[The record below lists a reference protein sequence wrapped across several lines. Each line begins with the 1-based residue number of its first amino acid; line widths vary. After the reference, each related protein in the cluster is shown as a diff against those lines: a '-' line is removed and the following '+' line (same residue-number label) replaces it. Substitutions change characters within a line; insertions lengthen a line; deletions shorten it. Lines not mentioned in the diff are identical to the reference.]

1 MLNIIQKYIS
11 RIITQEVPVKM
22 PFDIVAY
29 FFKENIERNFRGNAE
44 IVDRS
49 FNPLEEICKKQDF
62 SFGPLITNAHIKPNV
77 MKQREYFMKVEGNLV
92 LLENLVDI
100 YFLGEKNTSICFPE
114 GQEDEVLLNE
124 FQKHYLEEPKK
135 MITDLKTGGLVLYR
149 GEKRFIL
156 TEKQINEA
164 FGEAFEKYRIM
175 R

>member
-11 RIITQEVPVKM
+11 RIISQEVPVKM
-22 PFDIVAY
+22 PFDIVTY
-29 FFKENIERNFRGNAE
+29 LFKENLERNFRGNEE
-44 IVDRS
+44 IVDRY

-92 LLENLVDI
+92 LL
-100 YFLGEKNTSICFPE
+100 EKNTSICFPE

>member
-11 RIITQEVPVKM
+11 RIISQEVPVKM
-22 PFDIVAY
+22 PFDIVTY
-29 FFKENIERNFRGNAE
+29 LFKENLERNFRGNEE
-44 IVDRS
+44 IVDRY
-49 FNPLEEICKKQDF
+49 FNPLEEICKKQD
-62 SFGPLITNAHIKPNV
+62 
-77 MKQREYFMKVEGNLV
+77 
-92 LLENLVDI
+92 
-100 YFLGEKNTSICFPE
+100 
-114 GQEDEVLLNE
+114 
-124 FQKHYLEEPKK
+124 LEEPKK